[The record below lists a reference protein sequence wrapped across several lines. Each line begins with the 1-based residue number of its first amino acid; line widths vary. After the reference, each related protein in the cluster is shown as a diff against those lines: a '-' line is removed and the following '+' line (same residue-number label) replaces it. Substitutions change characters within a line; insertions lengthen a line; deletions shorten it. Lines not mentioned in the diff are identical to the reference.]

1 MTRLRTLTR
10 GSNQTNGSPSRSGR
24 SLPIQLCDGFA
35 DDVLPTEEA
44 FDRLDHGQ
52 YDAFTHATKA
62 LESTIKIIC
71 DDKGWTTGADQRRDL
86 VTSSPEDFGVNRRT
100 RSSAARNR
108 SSIMLRRVLQ

>member
-1 MTRLRTLTR
+1 MK
-10 GSNQTNGSPSRSGR
+10 
-24 SLPIQLCDGFA
+24 
-35 DDVLPTEEA
+35 EA

-86 VTSSPEDFGVNRRT
+86 VTSSPTRR
-100 RSSAARNR
+100 
-108 SSIMLRRVLQ
+108 LDE